1 LQIKIDDVKAHYY
14 IETLIDQLHSI
25 AISDSPEDYF
35 EILLLKLCNYL
46 SPKEEYKNSAVMP
59 KINNEEFNNFNS
71 QEKQAINKNNIYKSL
86 DLSSIANGFNANN
99 STIQNS
105 SDNNSTED
113 LANNSKKIDD
123 LLEKTAEIYSL
134 DQTSEFEV
142 ADISNQII
150 SNNQIS
156 IDSNVDN
163 QETADLQIS
172 EN

>member
-1 LQIKIDDVKAHYY
+1 
-14 IETLIDQLHSI
+14 
-25 AISDSPEDYF
+25 
-35 EILLLKLCNYL
+35 
-46 SPKEEYKNSAVMP
+46 MP
-59 KINNEEFNNFNS
+59 KISNEEFNNFNS

-99 STIQNS
+99 SAIQNS